1 MRIAR
6 QMIRLIDN
14 HHLELL
20 LGSRVHLLCLGYF
33 FEKVLDDDPVVIAD
47 VRGRDFEVVN
57 RGYDVEFQLSV

>member
-1 MRIAR
+1 
-6 QMIRLIDN
+6 
-14 HHLELL
+14 
-20 LGSRVHLLCLGYF
+20 LGYF